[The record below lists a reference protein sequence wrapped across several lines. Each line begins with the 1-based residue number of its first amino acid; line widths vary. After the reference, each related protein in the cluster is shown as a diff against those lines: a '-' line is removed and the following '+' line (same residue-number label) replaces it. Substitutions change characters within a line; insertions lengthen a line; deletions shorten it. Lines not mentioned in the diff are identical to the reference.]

1 MEPGCSCWGDWQG
14 GDLAPVSGPFRDPPV
29 RCSSFEALVLP
40 LDPALEE
47 AYWAYIERG
56 EKVRV
61 QRCQWPGCRREVA
74 SVGPAAKYCAPHA
87 ETAKRQATRRRVR
100 QYRERKAQRAAV

>member
-1 MEPGCSCWGDWQG
+1 MEPGCSCWEDWQG

-47 AYWAYIERG
+47 AYWAYFERG
-56 EKVRV
+56 MNES
-61 QRCQWPGCRREVA
+61 W
-74 SVGPAAKYCAPHA
+74 
-87 ETAKRQATRRRVR
+87 QAWC
-100 QYRERKAQRAAV
+100 EISLGG